1 MKRVVVTGLGCMSPI
16 GNTAP
21 DTWSAAKAAACG
33 IGPVRDEWVA
43 QLNRTMAGLIKG
55 YVPEDHFERRELD
68 IIDRFAQI
76 ALIACDEALAD
87 AGLEIDEETGYRTAC
102 ILGTG
107 LGGVETMDEGFARLY
122 GGGPKRVHPFTVP
135 KMMMNAAPSHIS
147 MRNNIRGPAYSIAS
161 ACSSSNHAIGT
172 ALNMVR
178 AGQCDIA
185 ITGGS
190 ECVITLGGMKAWE
203 ALRVM
208 APDTCRPFSKNRK
221 GMILGEGSGIIVLEE
236 YERAKARGAT
246 IYAEMAGFGMSSDA
260 GDLVMPSAQHAAR
273 AMKAALAD
281 GGLNPEDIDYVN
293 AHGTA
298 TQANDASETR
308 SLHMTFGDHAKK
320 LAVSSSKSMVGHSLG
335 AAGAVEMVLTVM
347 GVHEGVAP
355 PTVNYTEPDPECDLD
370 YVPNEARDMPIRAAM
385 SNSFAFGGLNAVLTV
400 KQAD

>member
-16 GNTAP
+16 GNTAGE
-21 DTWSAAKAAACG
+21 TWSAAKDGVCG
-33 IGPVRDEWVA
+33 IGSVRDEWAA
-43 QLNRTMAGLIKG
+43 QLNRTQAALLKG
-55 YVPEDHFERRELD
+55 YASEDHFEKRETD

-76 ALIACDEALAD
+76 ALIAAKEALTD
-87 AGLEIDEETGYRTAC
+87 SGIEIDEETGYRTSC

-122 GGGPKRVHPFTVP
+122 GDGPKRVHPFTVP

-172 ALNMVR
+172 SLNMVR
-178 AGQCDIA
+178 GGQCDIA

-208 APDTCRPFSKNRK
+208 APDTCRPFSKDRK
-221 GMILGEGSGIIVLEE
+221 GMILGEGAGIIVLEE
-236 YERAKARGAT
+236 YEHAKARGAK

-260 GDLVMPSAQHAAR
+260 GDLVMPSAKHASR
-273 AMKAALAD
+273 AMTAALKD
-281 GGLNPEDIDYVN
+281 GGLDPSDVDYVN

-298 TQANDASETR
+298 TLANDISETR
-308 SLHMTFGDHAKK
+308 ALRMAFGDDADK
-320 LAVSSSKSMVGHSLG
+320 LAVSSSKSMLGHALG
-335 AAGAVEMVLTVM
+335 AAGALEMVLTVLSIHD
-347 GVHEGVAP
+347 GVVT
-355 PTVNYTEPDPECDLD
+355 PTVNFNELDPECDLD
-370 YVPNEARDMPIRAAM
+370 YVPNEARDMKIRAAM

-400 KQAD
+400 KQAP

>member
-1 MKRVVVTGLGCMSPI
+1 MKRVAVTGLGCMSPI

-21 DTWSAAKAAACG
+21 DTWTAAKNGACG
-33 IGPVRDEWVA
+33 IGPVRDEWLP
-43 QLNRTMAGLIKG
+43 QLNRTMAGLIKN
-55 YVPEDHFERRELD
+55 YDPDAHFEKRELD
-68 IIDRFAQI
+68 IIDRFSQI

-87 AGLEIDEETGYRTAC
+87 SGPEIDEEIGYRTAC

-122 GGGPKRVHPFTVP
+122 GDGPKRVHPFTVP

-147 MRNNIRGPAYSIAS
+147 MRNQIRGPAYSIAS

-178 AGQCDIA
+178 GGQCDIA

-208 APDTCRPFSKNRK
+208 APDTCRPFSKDRK
-221 GMILGEGSGIIVLEE
+221 GMILGEGAGIIVLEDM
-236 YERAKARGAT
+236 ERAKARGAK
-246 IYAEMAGFGMSSDA
+246 IYAEMAGFGMSSDS

-273 AMKAALAD
+273 AMEAALRD
-281 GGLNPEDIDYVN
+281 GGLNPEDVDYVN

-298 TQANDASETR
+298 TQANDISETR
-308 SLHMTFGDHAKK
+308 SLHMALGDHANSI
-320 LAVSSSKSMVGHSLG
+320 AVSSSKSMLGHSLG
-335 AAGAVEMVLTVM
+335 AAGALEMVLTVM
-347 GVHEGVAP
+347 AIHEGVAP
-355 PTVNYTEPDPECDLD
+355 PTVNYNEPDPECDLD
-370 YVPNEARDMPIRAAM
+370 YVPNEAREMPIRAAM

-400 KQAD
+400 KQAS